1 MSVSKHLS
9 RKMNI
14 IYSQTEIDIS
24 VNVGKRYLKT
34 KKKNWKYGK
43 CLNNKYILFAM
54 EFVQLHVPVG
64 WRIKTY
70 R

>member
-14 IYSQTEIDIS
+14 IFSQTEIDIS

-34 KKKNWKYGK
+34 KKKIIENMV
-43 CLNNKYILFAM
+43 N
-54 EFVQLHVPVG
+54 V
-64 WRIKTY
+64 
-70 R
+70 